1 MIHLFQKTQLGFPL
15 SQPTQEHGLKKK
27 CVRFSVL
34 PSCILCGGLIF
45 VSKKSY
51 RFDDD
56 RLMLVFIFLK
66 TMPGYDIFLKTFI
79 LKAIVFL
86 IQLKDRRRII
96 KMRGS
101 LAFGRVIHSLSEVS
115 LLTLKPGP
123 RSPPSEQSE
132 AFLIGNILA
141 WKRG

>member
-1 MIHLFQKTQLGFPL
+1 M
-15 SQPTQEHGLKKK
+15 
-27 CVRFSVL
+27 
-34 PSCILCGGLIF
+34 
-45 VSKKSY
+45 SKKSY

-66 TMPGYDIFLKTFI
+66 IMPGYDIFLKTFI

-86 IQLKDRRRII
+86 IQLKDMRRII

-115 LLTLKPGP
+115 LLTLKLGP
-123 RSPPSEQSE
+123 RSPPSEQSK
-132 AFLIGNILA
+132 AFLMGNILA
-141 WKRG
+141 WRRG